1 METVRAYRHYMGVL
15 FDRGER
21 WKVVVTM
28 VGGILIALM
37 DTVSVLLVAPLVLA
51 MGDDWD
57 TGAAATV
64 AGTLGITTQESL
76 VVALL
81 SMVIGGFI
89 LKDLLTIAFQWW
101 SLSFT
106 TRIRARAQITMTEY
120 YMRLPYHL
128 HGHLSLPII
137 MRKASTSVM
146 QAYSAFASG
155 VLTLATQAFSIFSIG
170 LALIVAA
177 PAVTGILVVFLGV
190 TSFAYLRLVRPIN
203 ARIGREQLDQSEE
216 SFRALVNAFGA
227 IKETQLRN
235 AYDFFLD
242 EFARPTTRVA
252 VLQRNGGFI
261 NSLPKQLIEILFMV
275 GLGLAFAVSS
285 FLGASGS
292 MLASLALLVAAA
304 FRVLPTVAG
313 LLGSL
318 ANIKQAEAGTIE
330 CCRSII
336 DSRRPGATMA
346 RVPHDGVVVMPMSK
360 ALVLHDVR
368 FRYSQDGREVLQGIS
383 LDIPVGS
390 SVAFVGSSGAGK
402 STLIDL
408 VMGLQTATAGSITA
422 DGRDIAT
429 NLVGWQRNV
438 GVVPQDVFLING
450 SVAENVAF
458 DVAPSDIDED
468 RVRRALAQADI
479 LDFVESQPQ
488 GIWSEFGDGGRRLS
502 GGQRQRLG
510 IARALY
516 RRPRI
521 LILDEATS
529 ALDNETEARIAQ
541 TINGLHEDI
550 TVIMVAHRLSTVRD
564 ADLIAY
570 LEDGRIA
577 AQGRFDELQERSTGF
592 RRLVELG
599 SLDATGAGRD
609 QA

>member
-1 METVRAYRHYMGVL
+1 
-15 FDRGER
+15 
-21 WKVVVTM
+21 
-28 VGGILIALM
+28 
-37 DTVSVLLVAPLVLA
+37 
-51 MGDDWD
+51 
-57 TGAAATV
+57 
-64 AGTLGITTQESL
+64 
-76 VVALL
+76 
-81 SMVIGGFI
+81 
-89 LKDLLTIAFQWW
+89 
-101 SLSFT
+101 
-106 TRIRARAQITMTEY
+106 
-120 YMRLPYHL
+120 
-128 HGHLSLPII
+128 
-137 MRKASTSVM
+137 
-146 QAYSAFASG
+146 
-155 VLTLATQAFSIFSIG
+155 
-170 LALIVAA
+170 
-177 PAVTGILVVFLGV
+177 
-190 TSFAYLRLVRPIN
+190 
-203 ARIGREQLDQSEE
+203 
-216 SFRALVNAFGA
+216 
-227 IKETQLRN
+227 
-235 AYDFFLD
+235 
-242 EFARPTTRVA
+242 
-252 VLQRNGGFI
+252 
-261 NSLPKQLIEILFMV
+261 
-275 GLGLAFAVSS
+275 
-285 FLGASGS
+285 
-292 MLASLALLVAAA
+292 
-304 FRVLPTVAG
+304 
-313 LLGSL
+313 
-318 ANIKQAEAGTIE
+318 
-330 CCRSII
+330 
-336 DSRRPGATMA
+336 
-346 RVPHDGVVVMPMSK
+346 MPMSK

-422 DGRDIAT
+422 DGTDIAT